1 MATRGFHHLSFLIL
15 ACILS
20 STDCAKQSYESAE
33 TLSRSSFPAGFVFGA
48 GSASYQSEG
57 AAFQDGRGP
66 SIWDTFT
73 HNYPEKIED
82 HSTGAVADEFYYS
95 CNYKEDILLMKN
107 IGLDAFRFSIS
118 WPRILPKGKISGGVN
133 PLGVQFY
140 NNLINEILS
149 HGLQPYV
156 TLFHW
161 DLPQALDDDYGGFLS
176 PKIVDDYLD
185 YVDFCFTTFGD
196 RVKHWLT
203 LNEPYEFTVYGYGSG
218 NYAPGRCS
226 EYIGNCTSGNSA
238 TEPYIV
244 GHHLILSH
252 AAAVTL
258 YREKYKVSQKG
269 EIGVT
274 LSSKWFVPFSK
285 NTANQKAAQRA
296 LDFLLGWFLHP
307 MTFGDYPKIMKS
319 LVGYRLPKFTE
330 LESQILKNSYDFL
343 GINYYTSFYAANA
356 VFFNISKLSVTTD
369 NRVINSAVK
378 NGVPIGE
385 PTALSWLYVYPKGIG
400 KVVLYIKH
408 NYGNPPIIIT
418 ENGVAEANNPTL
430 SLKESLE
437 DELRITYHY
446 EHLTYLL
453 KAIKKGANV
462 KGYFI
467 WSFMDDFEWA
477 LGYTA
482 RFGITFVD
490 YEHDLGRYPKDS
502 AIWFNKFLQG
512 KYLIS
517 RSSAFG
523 LIERES
529 IFHN

>member
-1 MATRGFHHLSFLIL
+1 MATRGLHHLSFLIL

-33 TLSRSSFPAGFVFGA
+33 TLNRSSFPAGFVFGA
-48 GSASYQSEG
+48 SSASYQSEG
-57 AAFQDGRGP
+57 AAFQDGRGL

-73 HNYPEKIED
+73 NNYPE
-82 HSTGAVADEFYYS
+82 
-95 CNYKEDILLMKN
+95 
-107 IGLDAFRFSIS
+107 
-118 WPRILPKGKISGGVN
+118 GKISGGVN
-133 PLGVQFY
+133 RLGVQFY
-140 NNLINEILS
+140 NNLINEVLS

-218 NYAPGRCS
+218 IYAPGRCS

-269 EIGVT
+269 EIGIT
-274 LSSKWFVPFSK
+274 LSSKWIVPFSK

-296 LDFLLGWFLHP
+296 LDFMLGWFLHP
-307 MTFGDYPKIMKS
+307 MTYGDYPKIMKS
-319 LVGYRLPKFTE
+319 LVGNRLPNFTE

-369 NRVINSAVK
+369 NRVINSDVK

-385 PTALSWLYVYPKGIG
+385 PTALSWLHICPKGIG

-453 KAIKKGANV
+453 KAIKERFRTPETHERNDEFTNRGSLILAVSVQRREGGVLIHDSQDFGGTERGSGLHSDYGDDLGLSSMRGKPILPTQKQICKSGANNGSGV
-462 KGYFI
+462 LRPDGCNMIIDTGLGLGAGLWRAF
-467 WSFMDDFEWA
+467 DDF
-477 LGYTA
+477 
-482 RFGITFVD
+482 
-490 YEHDLGRYPKDS
+490 P
-502 AIWFNKFLQG
+502 G
-512 KYLIS
+512 KPT
-517 RSSAFG
+517 
-523 LIERES
+523 
-529 IFHN
+529 